1 MEGNK
6 NIILLLDD
14 LSLEK
19 KFKEVLSIRQEY
31 KFLFSLDDAPLNDDS
46 NTSIVVTTLLPSLG
60 ENYNPLYEIRRKFSW
75 IKILV
80 ITEPENS
87 FRIFETFKAGAN
99 GFCLKSE
106 SAKEFAHHVDTMF
119 KLGNSVSISLLPLM
133 INNFQKKSIVEEV
146 LTVKEINI
154 AKELSAGLSYKMIAE
169 RVGISIDGVKF
180 YLQKIYRKL
189 DLNSKGELIALF
201 LSNKDSN
208 VENN

>member
-1 MEGNK
+1 MVGNK
-6 NIILLLDD
+6 YIILLLDD

-19 KFKEVLSIRQEY
+19 KIKEVLSGYRDY
-31 KFLFSLDDAPLNDDS
+31 KLFFSLDDVPLQDDS
-46 NTSIVVTTLLPSLG
+46 NAALVITTLLPSLG
-60 ENYNPLYEIRRKFSW
+60 DNYNPLYEITRKFSW
-75 IKILV
+75 INILV

-119 KLGNSVSISLLPLM
+119 KLGNSVSMSLLPLLVK
-133 INNFQKKSIVEEV
+133 NFQKKSIIEEV

-154 AKELSAGLSYKMIAE
+154 AKELSAGLSYKLIADK
-169 RVGISIDGVKF
+169 VGISIDGVRF
-180 YLQKIYRKL
+180 HIQKIYRKL
-189 DLNSKGELIALF
+189 EINSKGELIALF

-208 VENN
+208 MD

>member
-19 KFKEVLSIRQEY
+19 KIKEVLSIRQEY

-46 NTSIVVTTLLPSLG
+46 NTSLVVTTLLPSLG

-119 KLGNSVSISLLPLM
+119 KLGNSVSLSLLPLM
-133 INNFQKKSIVEEV
+133 INYFQKKSIVEEV
-146 LTVKEINI
+146 LTGKEINI

>member
-19 KFKEVLSIRQEY
+19 KIKEVLSIRQEY

-46 NTSIVVTTLLPSLG
+46 NTSLVVTTLLPSLG

-80 ITEPENS
+80 ITESENS

-119 KLGNSVSISLLPLM
+119 KLGNSVSLSLLPLM
-133 INNFQKKSIVEEV
+133 INYFQKKSIVEEV
-146 LTVKEINI
+146 LTGKEINI

>member
-19 KFKEVLSIRQEY
+19 KIKEVLLGYRDY
-31 KFLFSLDDAPLNDDS
+31 KLLFSLDDAPLKDDS
-46 NTSIVVTTLLPSLG
+46 IAALIITTLLPSLG
-60 ENYNPLYEIRRKFSW
+60 DNYNPLYEITRKFSW
-75 IKILV
+75 INILV

-106 SAKEFAHHVDTMF
+106 SDKEFAHHVDTMF
-119 KLGNSVSISLLPLM
+119 KLGNSVSMSLLPLM
-133 INNFQKKSIVEEV
+133 VKNFQKKSIVEEV

-154 AKELSAGLSYKMIAE
+154 AKELSAGLSYKMIGE
-169 RVGISIDGVKF
+169 KVGISIDGVRF
-180 YLQKIYRKL
+180 HLQKIYRKL
-189 DLNSKGELIALF
+189 EINSKGELIALF
-201 LSNKDSN
+201 LTNKDAN
-208 VENN
+208 MD

>member
-1 MEGNK
+1 MDGNK
-6 NIILLLDD
+6 YIILLLDD
-14 LSLEK
+14 LSLK
-19 KFKEVLSIRQEY
+19 KKIKVVLSVRQEY
-31 KFLFSLDDAPLNDDS
+31 KFLFSLDVAPLRDDS
-46 NTSIVVTTLLPSLG
+46 NTSLVVTTLLPSLG
-60 ENYNPLYEIRRKFSW
+60 DNYNPLFEIRRKFSW
-75 IKILV
+75 INILV

-106 SAKEFAHHVDTMF
+106 SAKEFTHHVDTMF
-119 KLGNSVSISLLPLM
+119 KLGNSVSLSLLPLM

-189 DLNSKGELIALF
+189 DLTSKGELIALF

>member
-19 KFKEVLSIRQEY
+19 KIKEVLSIRQEY
-31 KFLFSLDDAPLNDDS
+31 KFLFSLDDAPLQDDS
-46 NTSIVVTTLLPSLG
+46 NSALVITTLLPSLG
-60 ENYNPLYEIRRKFSW
+60 ENYNPLFEIRRKFSW
-75 IKILV
+75 INILV

-119 KLGNSVSISLLPLM
+119 KLGNSVSLSLLPLR
-133 INNFQKKSIVEEV
+133 INNFQKKSIIEEV
-146 LTVKEINI
+146 LTEKEINI
-154 AKELSAGLSYKMIAE
+154 AKELSSGLSYKLIADK
-169 RVGISIDGVKF
+169 VGISIDGVRF
-180 YLQKIYRKL
+180 HLQKIYRKL
-189 DLNSKGELIALF
+189 EINSKGELIALF

-208 VENN
+208 

>member
-6 NIILLLDD
+6 YIILLLDD

-19 KFKEVLSIRQEY
+19 KIKEVLSGNRDY
-31 KFLFSLDDAPLNDDS
+31 KLLFSLDDAPLQDDS
-46 NTSIVVTTLLPSLG
+46 NAALVITTLLPSLG
-60 ENYNPLYEIRRKFSW
+60 DNYNPLYEITRKFSW
-75 IKILV
+75 INILV

-119 KLGNSVSISLLPLM
+119 KLGNSVSMSLLPLM
-133 INNFQKKSIVEEV
+133 VKNFQKKSIVEEV

-154 AKELSAGLSYKMIAE
+154 AKELSTGLSYKMIAE
-169 RVGISIDGVKF
+169 RVGISIDGVRF
-180 YLQKIYRKL
+180 HLQKIYRKL
-189 DLNSKGELIALF
+189 DLTSKGELIALF

>member
-1 MEGNK
+1 MDGNK
-6 NIILLLDD
+6 YIILLLDD

-19 KFKEVLSIRQEY
+19 KIKEVLSIRQEY

-46 NTSIVVTTLLPSLG
+46 NTSLVVTTLLPSLG

-75 IKILV
+75 INILV

-87 FRIFETFKAGAN
+87 LRIFETFKAGAN

-119 KLGNSVSISLLPLM
+119 KLGNSVSLSLLPLM
-133 INNFQKKSIVEEV
+133 INYFQKKSIVEEV
-146 LTVKEINI
+146 LTGKEINI

>member
-1 MEGNK
+1 MDGNK
-6 NIILLLDD
+6 YIILLLDD

-19 KFKEVLSIRQEY
+19 KIKEVLSIRQVY

-46 NTSIVVTTLLPSLG
+46 NTSLVVTTLLPSLG
-60 ENYNPLYEIRRKFSW
+60 ENYNPLYEIRRIFSW
-75 IKILV
+75 INILV

-119 KLGNSVSISLLPLM
+119 KLGNSVSLSLLPLM
-133 INNFQKKSIVEEV
+133 INYFQKKSIVEEV
-146 LTVKEINI
+146 LTGKEINI

>member
-1 MEGNK
+1 MDGNK
-6 NIILLLDD
+6 YIILLLDD
-14 LSLEK
+14 LSLK
-19 KFKEVLSIRQEY
+19 KKIKEVLSVRQEY
-31 KFLFSLDDAPLNDDS
+31 KFLFSLDVAPLRDDS
-46 NTSIVVTTLLPSLG
+46 NTSLVVATLLPSLG
-60 ENYNPLYEIRRKFSW
+60 DNYNPLFEITRKFSW
-75 IKILV
+75 INILV
-80 ITEPENS
+80 ITELEKS

-189 DLNSKGELIALF
+189 DLTSKGELIALF

>member
-1 MEGNK
+1 MDGNK
-6 NIILLLDD
+6 YIILLLDD
-14 LSLEK
+14 LSLK
-19 KFKEVLSIRQEY
+19 KKIKEVLSVRQEY
-31 KFLFSLDDAPLNDDS
+31 KFLFSLDVAPLRDDS
-46 NTSIVVTTLLPSLG
+46 NTSLVVATLLPSLG
-60 ENYNPLYEIRRKFSW
+60 DNYNPLFEITRKFSW
-75 IKILV
+75 INILV
-80 ITEPENS
+80 ITELENS

-189 DLNSKGELIALF
+189 DLTSKGELIALF

>member
-46 NTSIVVTTLLPSLG
+46 NTSLVVTTLLPSLG

>member
-1 MEGNK
+1 
-6 NIILLLDD
+6 LLDD
-14 LSLEK
+14 LSLK
-19 KFKEVLSIRQEY
+19 KKIKEVLSVRQEY
-31 KFLFSLDDAPLNDDS
+31 KFLFSLDVAPLRDDS
-46 NTSIVVTTLLPSLG
+46 ITSLVVTTLLPSLG
-60 ENYNPLYEIRRKFSW
+60 DNYNPLFEITRKFSW
-75 IKILV
+75 INILV
-80 ITEPENS
+80 ITELEKS

-189 DLNSKGELIALF
+189 DLTSKGELIALF